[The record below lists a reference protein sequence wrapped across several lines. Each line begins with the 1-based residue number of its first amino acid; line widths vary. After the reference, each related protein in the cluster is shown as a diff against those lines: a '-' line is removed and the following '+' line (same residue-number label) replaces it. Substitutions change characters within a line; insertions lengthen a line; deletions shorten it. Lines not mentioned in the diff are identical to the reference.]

1 MYKIYTNKL
10 INPWVSQQ
18 LKVLLGRQLDTT
30 KLATGLPRNAM
41 FYHKSGWW
49 SYFTNDVGIVDDG
62 HVKYNI
68 SLFTPVTEDSV
79 RPRMK
84 EVSARVYE
92 LMKRRGK

>member
-18 LKVLLGRQLDTT
+18 MKVLLGRQLDTT

-62 HVKYNI
+62 HVKYI
-68 SLFTPVTEDSV
+68 IALFIPITEDSV